1 MRAALH
7 IGHRGCFL
15 VARTLYRL
23 LTCSDGKLDVPRDSV
38 GCLDNIPHPKP
49 NKYDTYEHRKFGTAR
64 PSAPADTLA
73 DTTDPT
79 VARAPSSTAAAACDA
94 LHGAAFLSA
103 RTTNALLTAASS
115 DHHSAR
121 TDPATTARPRQGM
134 ISARGRAG
142 VRGSANVP

>member
-1 MRAALH
+1 M
-7 IGHRGCFL
+7 
-15 VARTLYRL
+15 
-23 LTCSDGKLDVPRDSV
+23 
-38 GCLDNIPHPKP
+38 GCLYNIPHCKP
-49 NKYDTYEHRKFGTAR
+49 NKYDTYKYQKFGTAR

-79 VARAPSSTAAAACDA
+79 VARAPSSTVAAAACDA

-134 ISARGRAG
+134 ISVRGRAG